1 MMQWIKDRLAERTS
15 WDGGMLIA
23 AGIVMLMLP
32 AFVKMAAYAA
42 VAYGLWTMWKKEK

>member
-15 WDGGMLIA
+15 WDGFAIIA

-32 AFVKMAAYAA
+32 ALVKMAAYAA
-42 VAYGLWTMWKKEK
+42 VAYGIWTIWKKEK